1 MTEILLYGIIGDSWD
16 GLDANTIVPMIS
28 EADDDLEIRINSPG
42 GYVMEGLAIFNAIER
57 AKAQGRKVTTHCDG
71 LAASMASVILMAGDD
86 RLMADNALVM
96 IHNPMDG
103 AFGDAAELRRAADKL
118 DIIRDQ
124 LVKVYA
130 NKTGISTDDLV
141 KMLDEETWLTP
152 EQCLEQKFVTEIVGA
167 LTAAACDVSAFGFR
181 KAPDSPHLVTSPA
194 AVIQSIVTGGATA
207 GLSKAVA
214 AILKPNGREAA
225 VPAPRLKETTMD
237 LYKSRAALVAAI
249 AKFQQDGGT
258 QSEIDKIINS
268 AVALDAKDAL
278 PSTGALAVNSG
289 QPAALTQA
297 DVERA
302 AAEASARAVAA
313 DRARSTEIR
322 ALCTKHNLGTDYAEE
337 LIRDNTIDLAA
348 ARGKVLDKLA
358 ERSDSEQIG
367 HNSGIIMGKDARDKF
382 MEGAANWILV
392 RAGVAQMV
400 EAAAKLKGET
410 LRIDPG
416 EFRGASMASL
426 AGESLQMNGRRVT
439 SRDPRVIIGDAF
451 TTLNA
456 VTQGTGDFPILLE
469 NTLHKIVQAAYAT
482 TPDKWTKFCGKTT
495 VTDFKKNN
503 LYRLGTFGVLDALN
517 ELGEFKQKAIP
528 DAARE
533 QLQASTKGNIIS
545 LSRQALV
552 NDDMGAFNG
561 LAVDLG
567 RAAKL
572 TIEVDVFAYI
582 NSNPATGDGQPFFSA
597 AHGNLMAAGA
607 PPTVA
612 EIDLVRQK
620 MASQKDISGND
631 FLEIS
636 PSIWLGPL
644 ALGGQARVSN
654 GSQFDPDT
662 ANKLQRMNI
671 ALGIFDEIVDTARL
685 TGTPWYAFADPE
697 VAPAIVVGFLNGVE
711 EPFIDNEM
719 GWRVDG
725 SEVKVR
731 IDYGVAGI
739 NPSSAV
745 KDPGQ

>member
-28 EADDDLEIRINSPG
+28 DGDDDLEIRINSPG

-57 AKAQGRKVTTHCDG
+57 AKTQGRKVTTHCDG

-130 NKTGISTDDLV
+130 SKTGMATDELV
-141 KMLDEETWLTP
+141 AMLDEETWLTP
-152 EQCLEQKFVTEIVGA
+152 EQCLEQNFVTEIVGA

-207 GLSKAVA
+207 GISSAVA
-214 AILKPNGREAA
+214 AILHPRKDKTMPNQAQTPAA
-225 VPAPRLKETTMD
+225 VITPPVTPADVTEPVAITPADVT
-237 LYKSRAALVAAI
+237 AAANAAAI
-249 AKFQQDGGT
+249 A
-258 QSEIDKIINS
+258 
-268 AVALDAKDAL
+268 AVA
-278 PSTGALAVNSG
+278 T
-289 QPAALTQA
+289 
-297 DVERA
+297 E
-302 AAEASARAVAA
+302 
-313 DRARSTEIR
+313 RARSTEIR
-322 ALCTKHNLGTDYAEE
+322 ALVTKHNLGSAYADE
-337 LIRDNTIDLAA
+337 LINDGTINLAT
-348 ARGKVLDKLA
+348 AREKILDKLA
-358 ERSDSEQIG
+358 ERSDSQQIG
-367 HNSGIIMGKDARDKF
+367 HNNGIIMGKDSRDKF

-400 EAAAKLKGET
+400 ENAARLKGET

-426 AGESLQMNGRRVT
+426 AGESLQIMGQRVT

-451 TTLNA
+451 TAVNA
-456 VTQGTGDFPILLE
+456 ITQGTGDFPLLLE
-469 NTLHKIVQAAYAT
+469 NALHKIVLASYAT
-482 TPDKWTKFCGKTT
+482 TPDKWTKFCGKTS
-495 VTDFKKNN
+495 VSDFKVNN
-503 LYRLGTFGVLDALN
+503 MYRLGTFGVLDSLN

-528 DAARE
+528 DGARE
-533 QLQASTKGNIIS
+533 KLQANTKGNIIGI
-545 LSRQALV
+545 SRQALI

-561 LAVDLG
+561 FAVDLG

-582 NSNPATGDGQPFFSA
+582 NSNPTTGDGQPFFSA

-685 TGTPWYAFADPE
+685 TGTPWYTFADPQ

-711 EPFIDNEM
+711 EPFIDNEI

-725 SEVKVR
+725 TEVKVR
-731 IDYGVAGI
+731 IDYGIAGI
-739 NPSSAV
+739 NPASAV

>member
-28 EADDDLEIRINSPG
+28 AGDDDLEIRINSPG
-42 GYVMEGLAIFNAIER
+42 GYVMEGLAIYNAIER
-57 AKAQGRKVTTHCDG
+57 AKSQGRKVTTHCDG

-86 RLMADNALVM
+86 RLMADNALLM

-103 AFGDAAELRRAADKL
+103 AFGDAAELRRTADKL

-124 LVKVYA
+124 LVKVYSQ
-130 NKTGISTDDLV
+130 KTGIDAVALV
-141 KMLDEETWLTP
+141 AMLDEETWLTP
-152 EQCLEQKFVTEIVGA
+152 EQCLEQNFVTEIVGA
-167 LTAAACDVSAFGFR
+167 LTAAACDISAFGFH
-181 KAPDSPHLVTSPA
+181 KAPDSPHLVTSAA
-194 AVIQSIVTGGATA
+194 AVIQSIVTGGAMT
-207 GLSKAVA
+207 GISSAVA
-214 AILKPNGREAA
+214 AILHPRKDKTMPQGNQPA
-225 VPAPRLKETTMD
+225 VETTPPIITPAPVVTEP
-237 LYKSRAALVAAI
+237 V
-249 AKFQQDGGT
+249 
-258 QSEIDKIINS
+258 
-268 AVALDAKDAL
+268 
-278 PSTGALAVNSG
+278 
-289 QPAALTQA
+289 ALTQA
-297 DVERA
+297 DVDKA
-302 AAEASARAVAA
+302 AAAAAAAAVAA
-313 DRARSTEIR
+313 DRTRSTEIR
-322 ALCTKHNLGTDYAEE
+322 ALTTKHNLGSAFADE
-337 LIRDNTIDLAA
+337 LINDGAINLAT
-348 ARGKVLDKLA
+348 AREKILDKLA

-367 HNSGIIMGKDARDKF
+367 HNGAIIVGKDSRDKF

-400 EAAAKLKGET
+400 ENAAKLRGET

-426 AGESLQMNGRRVT
+426 AGESLQIMGQRVT

-451 TTLNA
+451 TAVNA
-456 VTQGTGDFPILLE
+456 ITQGTGDFPLLLE
-469 NTLHKIVQAAYAT
+469 NALHKIVLASYAT
-482 TPDKWTKFCGKTT
+482 TPDKWTKFCGKTS
-495 VTDFKKNN
+495 VSDFKANN
-503 LYRLGTFGVLDALN
+503 MYRLGTFGVLDSLN

-528 DAARE
+528 DGARE
-533 QLQASTKGNIIS
+533 KLTASTKGNIIA
-545 LSRQALV
+545 LSRQALI

-561 LAVDLG
+561 FAVDLG

-582 NSNPATGDGQPFFSA
+582 NSNPNTGDGQPFFSA

-607 PPTVA
+607 APTVA

-685 TGTPWYAFADPE
+685 TGTPWYTFADPT

-711 EPFIDNEM
+711 EPFIDNEI

-725 SEVKVR
+725 TEVKVR
-731 IDYGVAGI
+731 IDYGIAGI
-739 NPSSAV
+739 NPASAV